1 MNGLEASFQ
10 LSING
15 RSGPRRPL
23 PAGLS
28 GHARKQGADLISAA
42 TILQL
47 GGRHGGQRLGYLL
60 HPPNFNFVL
69 RQLPAAPFSTM
80 SLANPLLGVIGIAR
94 IRTVIVWVH
103 HAVPFGTD
111 NLIVFRPC
119 FRLVHEHSWHC
130 WGILIRQNCA
140 QHPDLDFH
148 GGVLLVG
155 SMFVGWLESGVFR
168 IYVGRSRCPHMRPS
182 PRRLEWPSRVT
193 IT

>member
-42 TILQL
+42 AILQL

-80 SLANPLLGVIGIAR
+80 NRR
-94 IRTVIVWVH
+94 IR
-103 HAVPFGTD
+103 
-111 NLIVFRPC
+111 
-119 FRLVHEHSWHC
+119 SW
-130 WGILIRQNCA
+130 A
-140 QHPDLDFH
+140 SS
-148 GGVLLVG
+148 G
-155 SMFVGWLESGVFR
+155 SPGYGPNGAAGS
-168 IYVGRSRCPHMRPS
+168 
-182 PRRLEWPSRVT
+182 
-193 IT
+193 